1 MYLFI
6 SIILI
11 AELII
16 ATAIICQIVKL
27 DKWAI
32 ATNIR
37 VLELRPNIE
46 QGLNAFKLGVT
57 KLVDGVQKLS
67 FFIKSQQEKIIL
79 SILQN
84 ILITILIISLKGKRK
99 KYLSGIQLVLALK
112 DFWNS

>member
-1 MYLFI
+1 MYIFI

-32 ATNIR
+32 ATNSYIS
-37 VLELRPNIE
+37 EFRPKME
-46 QGLNAFKLGVT
+46 QGLNVFKLGVT
-57 KLVDGVQKLS
+57 KLVDYVQKISL
-67 FFIKSQQEKIIL
+67 FIKTQREKIIL

-84 ILITILIISLKGKRK
+84 ILITILIISLRGKRK